1 MSKRPPPD
9 PVAVLRG
16 HRASVTDL
24 WFHPFK
30 NILFSGSTDGELRI
44 WDTLQHR
51 TMSSSS
57 VHSAAHGESED
68 DHGELLIAANLA
80 CNSCSVNACSSAFWK
95 TVEPVFASVGPDEK
109 SFLSEQDDYGHE
121 EISAPDS
128 LSFGRYGHAQAHQR
142 RCDTLIHLV
151 ERENQE
157 YDERERQACK
167 EKKLAKN
174 STPSK

>member
-24 WFHPFK
+24 CFHPFK
-30 NILFSGSTDGELRI
+30 NILFSGSADGELRI

-68 DHGELLIAANLA
+68 DHGELLISLAILALMHVQVHSGKQLSPCLPLLGLMKNLSYLNRMIMA
-80 CNSCSVNACSSAFWK
+80 MRKLQHLTRSLLEDMDTRKHIKGDVIPLFIWWSGK
-95 TVEPVFASVGPDEK
+95 TK
-109 SFLSEQDDYGHE
+109 NMMR
-121 EISAPDS
+121 
-128 LSFGRYGHAQAHQR
+128 GRGRHVKR
-142 RCDTLIHLV
+142 
-151 ERENQE
+151 
-157 YDERERQACK
+157 
-167 EKKLAKN
+167 KN
-174 STPSK
+174 